1 MEGKLRK
8 ARFSVCSGIG
18 KLAMMLAMISHTASF
33 RRTGAVYGV
42 LAFLTL
48 VACGSVGT
56 AAETAGKTPRFMV
69 DIWTADDG
77 LPSSAVTGLAQ
88 TADGYLWIGT
98 HKSGLVRFDGM
109 EFKRPTHSAQPPV
122 PAREVTLMGVDTS
135 GTMWVEQEGPYRLIS
150 YQNGVFANPG
160 LTQQTPAVHLGSV
173 LSGKEGGLLAATT
186 DGRLVSLRG
195 GAGKREFEQVKVP
208 LSLARRSGALDLEGR
223 VWLRSE
229 AGGFGYLENGNFV
242 SVPAGEAG
250 PGASV
255 QVMVRGPDGRMWVG
269 TDEGLAVWEGGK
281 FRRVVPEGMAVVP
294 AVYQIAF
301 SGDGGMW
308 VQTATRIMKE
318 LNGRWVVDVAPWG
331 GKPGPL
337 HANFPLHGDADGGA
351 WLPEAGRGLWHVAAT
366 GELVSIGL
374 DQGLPDTLVT
384 AWLQDREGGI
394 WVGTPGGLARL
405 RPQLFEVVGPAQ
417 GLRQPVV
424 RSIAEDAAGRIWL
437 SSADGLT
444 LWENGQCKEVRLPT
458 APTDPPLTDVL
469 AVKAREGEG
478 NPLWI
483 GTVGGGAFL
492 WDEGKVL
499 NPFPPR
505 GVGQAVRVILPDTNG
520 RTWFGGEFGLFGWDG
535 GKLRRFGPADGLK
548 PGHIF
553 DIREGSHGDVWLGN
567 AGAHLTRYRNGRF
580 ENWQDGELLDL
591 LIYTVLPDGDD
602 GVWLGSG
609 GGGLLRWRDGKF
621 FRYSIEHGL
630 PSDSVSQLLD
640 DGLGFLWGGTRQG
653 IFRVDKHALHEVA
666 AGLAKGAAF
675 NLYTRDDGLPSNE
688 CSAGLQPAALK
699 ASDGRLWFSTIR
711 GAVAVNPAAAK
722 SSGLPLR
729 VRIEEVRLDG
739 VPLGNG
745 AKLSDRPVTLPP
757 GPHALEFRFSAL
769 TLAAPEKARFRWRM
783 TGVDPGWIEG
793 GFQKTVSYGGML
805 PGDYL
810 FEVRACNE
818 DGVWSRE
825 ATPFRFSIESRLW
838 ERNSFQVGAVVFLII
853 AAAGIAAMVQRRKY
867 RRRVAQL
874 EARRVLEV
882 ERTRI
887 ARDLHDDLGA
897 GLAQINISSGLL
909 ATEGIDP
916 AFVAPLLQGI
926 GSRSRELVT
935 ALDEIVWAVNPKNDT
950 LDSMATYFCQYA
962 KNFLDPAQIACRLEV
977 APGLPH
983 LPLDAERRHGLFLAF
998 AEALHNTV
1006 SHSGASEVRV
1016 AIGFENG
1023 SIHLS
1028 VSDNGRGLPAGE
1040 LAPGADGLANMRE
1053 RLTQLGGS
1061 CAITNLPRGGTEV
1074 AFILPIPF
1082 SSSKRR

>member
-1 MEGKLRK
+1 MIRTMSRRAAKSRSLR
-8 ARFSVCSGIG
+8 
-18 KLAMMLAMISHTASF
+18 TAH
-33 RRTGAVYGV
+33 V
-42 LAFLTL
+42 LLVILLL
-48 VACGSVGT
+48 VACGPVAT
-56 AAETAGKTPRFMV
+56 AAETLGKAPRFMV

-88 TADGYLWIGT
+88 TSDGYLWIGT
-98 HKSGLVRFDGM
+98 HKGGLVRFDGM
-109 EFKRPTHSAQPPV
+109 EFTRPTHTAQPPL
-122 PAREVTLMGVDTS
+122 PAREVTLMGMDAG

-150 YQNGVFANPG
+150 YQNGVFASPN
-160 LTQQTPAVHLGSV
+160 LTEQTPPVHLSSI
-173 LSGKEGGLLAATT
+173 LSGKDGGLLAATT
-186 DGRLVSLRG
+186 DGRLMSLRSG
-195 GAGKREFEQVKVP
+195 SGKRELEQVKVP
-208 LSLARRSGALDLEGR
+208 FPLARRSGSLDVGGR
-223 VWLRSE
+223 IWLRSDT
-229 AGGFGYLENGNFV
+229 GGFGYLENGNYV
-242 SVPAGEAG
+242 SWPTGEAG
-250 PGASV
+250 PGAPV
-255 QVMVRGPDGRMWVG
+255 QVMARGPDGRMWVG
-269 TDEGLAVWEGGK
+269 TGEGLAVWEGDK
-281 FRRVVPEGMAVVP
+281 FRRVVPEGMTVVP
-294 AVYQIAF
+294 AVFQIAF

-308 VQTATRIMKE
+308 VQTSTRIMKE
-318 LNGRWVVDVAPWG
+318 LNGRWVVDVEPWG
-331 GKPGPL
+331 GQAGPV
-337 HANFPLHGDADGGA
+337 HVNFPLHGDADGGA
-351 WLPEAGRGLWHVAAT
+351 WLPEAGRGLWHVDAKGGLA
-366 GELVSIGL
+366 SIGP

-394 WVGTPGGLARL
+394 WAGTPGGLARL

-444 LWENGQCKEVRLPT
+444 LWENGQCKEVRFPS
-458 APTDPPLTDVL
+458 AEAGPPLTDVL
-469 AVKAREGEG
+469 AVRAREGEG

-492 WDEGKVL
+492 WDEGKVS

-505 GVGQAVRVILPDTNG
+505 AVGQAVRVVLPDTNG
-520 RTWFGGEFGLFGWDG
+520 QTWFGGEFGLFRWDG
-535 GKLRRFGPADGLK
+535 KKLHRFGQAEGLN

-553 DIREGSHGDVWLGN
+553 DIREGADGDVWLGN
-567 AGAHLTRYRNGRF
+567 AGAHLSRYRNGRF
-580 ENWQDGELLDL
+580 ENWQDGPVLDL

-602 GVWLGSG
+602 TVWLGSG

-653 IFRVDKHALHEVA
+653 IFRVNKQALHEVA
-666 AGLAKGAAF
+666 DGLAKGAAF
-675 NLYTRDDGLPSNE
+675 NLYSRDDGLPSNE
-688 CSAGLQPAALK
+688 CSAGLQPAALR

-722 SSGLPLR
+722 SGGSPLR

-739 VPLGNG
+739 VPLGSD
-745 AKLSDRPVTLPP
+745 AKISDGPVTLPP
-757 GPHALEFRFSAL
+757 GPHALEFSFSAL

-825 ATPFRFSIESRLW
+825 ATPFRFSIESRVW
-838 ERNSFQVGAVVFLII
+838 ERNSFQAGAVVFLII

-867 RRRVAQL
+867 RRRVARL
-874 EARRVLEV
+874 EARRVLEM

-935 ALDEIVWAVNPKNDT
+935 ALDEIVWAINPKNDT

-962 KNFLDPAQIACRLEV
+962 KNFLGPAQIACRLEV
-977 APGLPH
+977 APGLPD

-1016 AIGFENG
+1016 AIGFEKGN
-1023 SIHLS
+1023 IHLS
-1028 VSDNGRGLPAGE
+1028 VIDNGRGLPAGE

-1061 CAITNLPRGGTEV
+1061 CRITNLPDGGTEV
-1074 AFILPIPF
+1074 DFILPIP
-1082 SSSKRR
+1082 SSSPNRR

>member
-1 MEGKLRK
+1 MEAVRRT
-8 ARFSVCSGIG
+8 ARFSICCGIG
-18 KLAMMLAMISHTASF
+18 KLAMLRVMTPRAAKSRITRAASVALA
-33 RRTGAVYGV
+33 V
-42 LAFLTL
+42 LAL
-48 VACGSVGT
+48 VTCGPLAY
-56 AAETAGKTPRFMV
+56 AAETPGKTPRFMV

-77 LPSSAVTGLAQ
+77 LPSSSVTGLAQ

-98 HKSGLVRFDGM
+98 HKGGLVRFDGM
-109 EFKRPTHSAQPPV
+109 EFQRPTHAAQAPFPG
-122 PAREVTLMGVDTS
+122 REVTMMGVDAG

-150 YQNGVFANPG
+150 YRNGVFTNSN
-160 LTQQTPAVHLGSV
+160 LTQQTPPVHLSAV
-173 LSGKEGGLLAATT
+173 VSGKEGGLLATTT
-186 DGRLVSLRG
+186 DGRLVSLGNGPGER
-195 GAGKREFEQVKVP
+195 A
-208 LSLARRSGALDLEGR
+208 LARVKLPFPVALRSGWLDVGGR
-223 VWLRSE
+223 IWLRS
-229 AGGFGYLENGNFV
+229 ATGKFGYLENGNFV
-242 SVPAGEAG
+242 SMPAGEAG
-250 PGASV
+250 PGAPV
-255 QVMVRGPDGRMWVG
+255 QAMVRGPDGRMWVG
-269 TDEGLAVWEGGK
+269 TGEGLAVWEGGK
-281 FRRVVPEGMAVVP
+281 FRRVVPEGMAAVP
-294 AVYQIAF
+294 PVLQIAF

-308 VQTATRIMKE
+308 VRTASRILKE
-318 LNGRWVVDVAPWG
+318 LKGRWVVDVAPWG
-331 GKPGPL
+331 GQPGPL
-337 HANFPLHGDADGGA
+337 HVNFTLHGDADGGA
-351 WLPEAGRGLWHVAAT
+351 WLPEAGRGLWHVDAK
-366 GELVSIGL
+366 GVLVSIGTE
-374 DQGLPDTLVT
+374 DGLPGTLVT

-424 RSIAEDAAGRIWL
+424 RTIAEDAAGRIWL

-444 LWENGQCKEVRLPT
+444 LWQNGQCKEIRLPS
-458 APTDPPLTDVL
+458 AAAEPPLTDVL

-483 GTVGGGAFL
+483 GTVGGGAFQ
-492 WDEGKVL
+492 WQDGKVS

-505 GVGQAVRVILPDTNG
+505 SVGQAVRVILPDSTG
-520 RTWFGGEFGLFGWDG
+520 RTWFGGEFGLFRWDE
-535 GKLRRFGPADGLK
+535 GKLHRFGKAEGLN

-553 DIREGSHGDVWLGN
+553 DIREGHDGEIWLGN
-567 AGAHLTRYRNGRF
+567 AGAHLTRYRNGLF

-602 GVWLGSG
+602 AVWLGSG

-621 FRYSIEHGL
+621 FRYTMEHGL

-653 IFRVDKHALHEVA
+653 IFRVNKQALHEVA

-688 CSAGLQPAALK
+688 CSAGLQPAALH

-711 GAVAVNPAAAK
+711 GAVAVNPAAVK
-722 SSGLPLR
+722 SNGMPLR

-739 VPLGNG
+739 VAAGNG
-745 AKLSDRPVTLPP
+745 SKVPDGPITLPP

-769 TLAAPEKARFRWRM
+769 TLAAPEKVRYRWRM
-783 TGVDPGWIEG
+783 TGVDKGWIEG
-793 GFQKTVSYGGML
+793 GFQKTVSYGGLL
-805 PGDYL
+805 PGDYR
-810 FEVRACNE
+810 FDVRACNE

-825 ATPFRFSIESRLW
+825 ATSFRFSIASRLW
-838 ERNSFQVGAVVFLII
+838 ERNSFQAGAVVFLII
-853 AAAGIAAMVQRRKY
+853 AAAGIAAMVQRRRY
-867 RRRVAQL
+867 RLRVARL
-874 EARRVLEV
+874 EARRGLEV

-935 ALDEIVWAVNPKNDT
+935 ALDEIVWAINPKNDT
-950 LDSMATYFCQYA
+950 LGSMATYFCQYA

-977 APGLPH
+977 APGLPD

-1016 AIGFENG
+1016 AIGFKTG

-1053 RLTQLGGS
+1053 RLTQLGGH
-1061 CAITNLPRGGTEV
+1061 CRIRNLPDGGTEV
-1074 AFILPIPF
+1074 GFILPIPGF
-1082 SSSKRR
+1082 